1 MTLRTSKAFQVEHRR
16 LAEKEAP
23 TLVLRHVRS
32 ANKVEL
38 HGGVLEAQF
47 EDERGYLVISTEGNP
62 QEEALFIH
70 WLNPA
75 LQIKDSLE
83 ISADYTPGIF
93 KNPQIAPEAQ
103 AVGFSFFDDGKRWL
117 VTVLQTPRWLRH
129 EYPVKR
135 KTPFWNRSWLMVRNG
150 LDDQSLGDFSSR

>member
-1 MTLRTSKAFQVEHRR
+1 MDFLMALRPSQAFQLEHRCP
-16 LAEKEAP
+16 AEKEAP
-23 TLVLRHVRS
+23 ALVLMHAPS
-32 ANKVEL
+32 ARTVEL
-38 HGGVLEAQF
+38 QGGVLEAQF
-47 EDERGYLVISTEGNP
+47 EGERGYLVFTTQGNP

-75 LQIKDSLE
+75 LHIEDSLE

-93 KNPQIAPEAQ
+93 KNPEVAPAAQ
-103 AVGFSFFDDGKRWL
+103 AIIFSFFDDGKRWS

-129 EYPVKR
+129 KYPVKR

-150 LDDQSLGDFSSR
+150 LDD

>member
-1 MTLRTSKAFQVEHRR
+1 MALRTSKAFQVEHRR

-47 EDERGYLVISTEGNP
+47 EDERGYLVVTTEGNP

-75 LQIKDSLE
+75 LHIEDSLE

-93 KNPQIAPEAQ
+93 KNPTAALTEEGI
-103 AVGFSFFDDGKRWL
+103 VFSFFDDGKRWS
-117 VTVLQTPRWLRH
+117 VTVLKSPRWLRH
-129 EYPVKR
+129 KYPVKR
-135 KTPFWNRSWLMVRNG
+135 KTPFWQRSRLLV
-150 LDDQSLGDFSSR
+150 QSGAAIIP